1 MAKIRDEKRI
11 VFSSFLKGAPF
22 QEDFVAGDAWKRAVF
37 LKSFLNNE

>member
-22 QEDFVAGDAWKRAVF
+22 QEYFVAGDAWNER
-37 LKSFLNNE
+37 SF